1 MAYTSPTL
9 PECPSLFESSEPLP
23 TWLRAAVAAMGMERG
38 DSAVAAGT
46 A

>member
-1 MAYTSPTL
+1 MAYTSHSL

-23 TWLRAAVAAMGMERG
+23 TWVRAAVSAMGVERG